1 MMMKNRKRTVL
12 CLLLMFC
19 LTAALLPVTASAE
32 VKLPDPYVLV
42 AVDPDSISEAD
53 AELLVPADAE
63 LVRRILGHTDVCPE
77 SLAIFNGEEGAVT
90 DAVVV
95 AAVAHYDARHHVTAV
110 TMLSDGTFKAV
121 EGRAIIEKKGEFL
134 FGGKSGADHS
144 MRFGFVEMENG
155 KSRFY
160 STATLQ
166 KFHLVLGGMAKDQK
180 LWIKDKGYEFDENG
194 YCDVNDNVAIGKS
207 LKQRYYR
214 AGYYNGLDKKYPYDT
229 NNFIKT
235 THIFDKDK
243 VVASRAST
251 CSVPGEL
258 DYECVYCGAWYVVEL
273 PLKDHKWSDWKLM
286 DDGSAQRVCKVCGTI
301 EKKTS

>member
-1 MMMKNRKRTVL
+1 MKNGRKTVL
-12 CLLLMFC
+12 CLLLMLC
-19 LTAALLPVTASAE
+19 LTAALFPVSAFAA
-32 VKLPDPYVLV
+32 VALPDPNVLV
-42 AVDPDSISEAD
+42 AVDRDSISEAD
-53 AELLVPADAE
+53 AEKLVPASEE
-63 LVRRILGHTDVCPE
+63 LVKRILGHTDVCPE
-77 SLAIFNGEEGAVT
+77 TLAIFNGEEGAVI

-95 AAVAHYDARHHVTAV
+95 AAVAHYDARNHVTAV
-110 TMLSDGTFKAV
+110 TLLSDNTAKAV

-134 FGGKSGADHS
+134 FGGKSAADHS

-166 KFHLVLGGMAKDQK
+166 KFHLVLGSMAKDQK

-194 YCDVNDNVAIGKS
+194 YCDVDSTVEIGKS

-235 THIFDKDK
+235 KHIFDKEK

-251 CSVPGEL
+251 CSVPGEI

-273 PLKDHKWSDWKLM
+273 PLKDHKWSDWKIVG
-286 DDGSAQRVCKVCGTI
+286 DGVAQRVCKVCGTI